1 MASPASSVSRVLT
14 RAFVV
19 LAALFLAMGP
29 SLDTAAHAATRFD
42 GTEQPVVRILAAFD
56 VIADV
61 TDHIPGDPPKS
72 QIQQM
77 SLVMSWPAPIQPAV
91 ELPDER
97 DNAWPTQLS
106 APLVSA
112 FSDRQDDPPRG

>member
-1 MASPASSVSRVLT
+1 MAGHASSVSRVLART
-14 RAFVV
+14 LFV

-29 SLDTAAHAATRFD
+29 SLDTAAHAAARSD
-42 GTEQPVVRILAAFD
+42 PAEYPISQVLAAFD

-61 TDHIPGDPPKS
+61 TDHIPGDPPKT

-77 SLVMSWPAPIQPAV
+77 SLVMTWPAPIQPAV

-97 DNAWPTQLS
+97 DSAWPTQLS

-112 FSDRQDDPPRG
+112 FSDKQDDPPRS